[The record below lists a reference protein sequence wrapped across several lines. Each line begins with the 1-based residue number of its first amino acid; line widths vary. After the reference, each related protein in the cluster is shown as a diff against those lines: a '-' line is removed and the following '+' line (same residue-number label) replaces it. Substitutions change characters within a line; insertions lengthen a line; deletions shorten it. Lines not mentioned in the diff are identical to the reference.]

1 MCMELLMNGWSAAY
15 TVEALIVQVAATLVK
30 GNGRV
35 DFSTSSNVYS
45 LQSAL
50 SGLRQLQTMGNGAWT
65 SKFSDG

>member
-15 TVEALIVQVAATLVK
+15 TVEALILQVAATLVK

-35 DFSTSSNVYS
+35 DFRAANNVYS

-50 SGLRQLQTMGNGAWT
+50 SGLQQLQTMGSGAWT